1 MAFFNVHVT
10 ECMKRQQANRPNGN
24 AFMRHDKNQ
33 IASNYGNKTQPVES
47 KKETKME
54 IKKPVQP
61 IQPKKKIE
69 VVRK

>member
-24 AFMRHDKNQ
+24 
-33 IASNYGNKTQPVES
+33 ASNYGNKTQPVES

-54 IKKPVQP
+54 IKKPV
-61 IQPKKKIE
+61 
-69 VVRK
+69 